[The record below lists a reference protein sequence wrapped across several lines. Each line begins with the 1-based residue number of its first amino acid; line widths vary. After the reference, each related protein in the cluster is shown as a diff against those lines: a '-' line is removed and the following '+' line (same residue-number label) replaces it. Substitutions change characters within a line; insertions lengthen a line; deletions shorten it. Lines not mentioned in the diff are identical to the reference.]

1 MSQKVATLSPVHIN
15 TQYDRPKLDVG
26 MAGVKLIVSDKG
38 EGLQSYE
45 NLNQVINDYDIDS
58 DIYKFAATYFSN
70 ENSPLFQ
77 VLKYVKASTQSTD
90 GKSKNK
96 SGNDLSEPNKD
107 DSLTNVIKKYYDSGA
122 QYFVMKYDGKN
133 ADDILEASNFIEA
146 QDNKELIVDAPTDN
160 DEPDFSS
167 LVNLK
172 GNKSTYVISQPKK
185 DGVDQQIAGY
195 FLSEYA
201 NSPLGTTASFIHGLD
216 EVTPQDM
223 YEFGAEKNSKY
234 YEPQNVSTYA
244 YRGGTP
250 MFTTDKTQS
259 GDQFNAIV
267 IRDAITNDATNCL
280 IKLFLNN
287 EGRIPYN
294 DAGIALFYGALKL
307 CLQSFA
313 DKNLIEPDFEI
324 FSVNSDDISET
335 KKASGKLAGMGY
347 KYTSVF
353 NINDAT
359 VSQTL
364 VLPQQL

>member
-26 MAGVKLIVSDKG
+26 MAGVKLIVSDKE

-58 DIYKFAATYFSN
+58 DIYKFAAAYFSN

-77 VLKYVKASTQSTD
+77 VLKYVKTSTQSTD
-90 GKSKNK
+90 AKSKTK

-107 DSLTNVIKKYYDSGA
+107 DSLTNVIKKYYDSSA

-167 LVNLK
+167 LANLK

-185 DGVDQQIAGY
+185 DGEDQQIAGY

-216 EVTPQDM
+216 AVTPQGM

-234 YEPQNVSTYA
+234 YEPYNVSTYA

-259 GDQFNAIV
+259 NDQFNV
-267 IRDAITNDATNCL
+267 MVLRDAITNDLSNNML
-280 IKLFLNN
+280 QLFLDNP
-287 EGRIPYN
+287 RIPYN
-294 DAGIALFYGALKL
+294 DSGIALFKGTMQVE
-307 CLQSFA
+307 LQGFV
-313 DKNLIEPDFEI
+313 DKGLIKPDFEI
-324 FSVNSDDISET
+324 TSVNADDISEN
-335 KKASGKLAGMGY
+335 KKASGKLTGMGY
-347 KYTSVF
+347 KYTPVF
-353 NINDAT
+353 NMNDAT
-359 VSQTL
+359 FAQEI
-364 VLPQQL
+364 VLPEQL